1 MKTLRTL
8 LAAVFC
14 AGIASAA
21 LAQTPTPTPQTPTPQ
36 VLPQIQPATSNVI
49 PAPPDLGVA
58 AYILVDA
65 DSGEVLV
72 EKNADQRLPPASLTK
87 MMTSYVLSYELA
99 SGRVKLSDKA
109 TISKNAWSKNFSDS
123 SLMFLRVGTQV
134 SLEDLHRGI
143 IISSGNDA
151 CVAVAEHLAGSESA
165 FADVMNQHAKML
177 GMTNTHYVN
186 SHGLNHADHYTT
198 ARDLAKLAVA
208 IIKNFPA
215 DYTLY
220 KEKEFQFGEVPKPQL
235 NRNRLLWRD
244 STVDGIKTGHT
255 NEAGYCLVAS
265 AKRDGM
271 RLISVVL
278 GSKSEESRAQESESL
293 LSFGFRYYKTHKLY
307 SAGDVL
313 KEARIWGGKNEKL
326 ALGITKDVYL
336 TIPLGRDKDVTA
348 ELLLDEVIKAP
359 ANGGD
364 EKGSVVIKL
373 PEKELLRVPLVAQES
388 VEQSN
393 IFSRLVD
400 EAVLFFRKLLGLS
413 VQ

>member
-1 MKTLRTL
+1 MKTIRTL

-14 AGIASAA
+14 FGVAGAT
-21 LAQTPTPTPQTPTPQ
+21 LAQTPTPQ
-36 VLPQIQPATSNVI
+36 VLPQIRPATSNVI

-99 SGRVKLSDKA
+99 SGRVKA
-109 TISKNAWSKNFSDS
+109 TDMATVSEHAWAKNFPGS
-123 SLMFLRVGTQV
+123 SLMFLQVGTQV
-134 SLEDLHRGI
+134 SLDDLHRGI

-151 CVAVAEHLAGSESA
+151 SVAVAEHLAGSEA
-165 FADVMNQHAKML
+165 GFADVMNQHAKML

-186 SHGLNHADHYTT
+186 AHGLPHPDHYTT
-198 ARDLAKLAVA
+198 ARDLARLAVA
-208 IIKNFPA
+208 ITKNFPG
-215 DYTLY
+215 DYALY
-220 KEKEFQFGEVPKPQL
+220 KEKEFLFNGIKQP

-244 STVDGIKTGHT
+244 PSVDGLKTGHT
-255 NEAGYCLVAS
+255 AEAGYCLVAS

-271 RLISVVL
+271 RLVSVVM
-278 GSKSEESRAQESESL
+278 GSKSDEARMQESQNL
-293 LSFGFRYYKTHKLY
+293 LSHGFRYYKTHKLY

-313 KEARIWGGKNEKL
+313 KEVRVWGGKKDKA

-336 TIPLGRDKDVTA
+336 TIPIGRDTDVTA
-348 ELLLDEVIKAP
+348 ELLLDEVIEAP
-359 ANGGD
+359 INGGD
-364 EKGSVVIKL
+364 EKGTVVIKL

-388 VEQSN
+388 VEASN
-393 IFSRLVD
+393 IFSRLID
-400 EAVLFFRKLLGLS
+400 QAVLFFRKLFGLS

>member
-1 MKTLRTL
+1 MNTIRTL

-14 AGIASAA
+14 FGIASSA
-21 LAQTPTPTPQTPTPQ
+21 LAQVPTPTPQ
-36 VLPQIQPATSNVI
+36 VLPQIKPATSNVI
-49 PAPPDLGVA
+49 PAPPELGVA

-87 MMTSYVLSYELA
+87 MMTSYVLSYELT
-99 SGRVKLSDKA
+99 SGRVKLSDMA
-109 TISKNAWSKNFSDS
+109 TVSQNAWAKNFPGS
-123 SLMFLRVGTQV
+123 SLMFLQVGTQV
-134 SLEDLHRGI
+134 SLDDLHRGI

-151 CVAVAEHLAGSESA
+151 SVAVAEHLAGSESG

-177 GMTNTHYVN
+177 GMANTHYMN
-186 SHGLNHADHYTT
+186 SHGLPHPDHYTT
-198 ARDLAKLAVA
+198 ARDLARLAVG
-208 IIKNFPA
+208 IIKNFPN
-215 DYTLY
+215 DYPLY
-220 KEKEFQFGEVPKPQL
+220 AEKEFLFNGIKQP

-244 STVDGIKTGHT
+244 PSVDGLKTGHT
-255 NEAGYCLVAS
+255 AEAGFCLVAS

-271 RLISVVL
+271 RLVSVVM
-278 GSKSEESRAQESESL
+278 GSSSDESRMQESQNL
-293 LSFGFRYYKTHKLY
+293 LSHGFRYYKTHKLY

-313 KEARIWGGKNEKL
+313 KEARIWGGKKDQI
-326 ALGITKDVYL
+326 ALGIAKDIYL

-348 ELLLDEVIKAP
+348 ELLLDDVTMAP
-359 ANGGD
+359 VNGGD
-364 EKGSVVIKL
+364 EKGTVVIKL

-388 VEQSN
+388 VEASN

-400 EAVLFFRKLLGLS
+400 RALLFFRKLFGLS

>member
-14 AGIASAA
+14 AGIAGAT
-21 LAQTPTPTPQTPTPQ
+21 LAQTPTPTPQ

-72 EKNADQRLPPASLTK
+72 EKNADTRLPPASLTK

-109 TISKNAWSKNFSDS
+109 TISQNAWSKNFSDS

-177 GMTNTHYVN
+177 GMTNTHFVN

-198 ARDLAKLAVA
+198 ARDLAKLGVA
-208 IIKNFPA
+208 IIKNFPN

-265 AKRDGM
+265 AKRDSM

-313 KEARIWGGKNEKL
+313 KEARIWGGKKEKL

-348 ELLLDEVIKAP
+348 ELLLDEVINAP
-359 ANGGD
+359 VNGGD
-364 EKGSVVIKL
+364 EKGTVVIKL

-388 VEQSN
+388 VEESN
-393 IFSRLVD
+393 IFSRLIDQV
-400 EAVLFFRKLLGLS
+400 VLFFRKLFGLS

>member
-8 LAAVFC
+8 LAAVFW
-14 AGIASAA
+14 AGIAGAA
-21 LAQTPTPTPQTPTPQ
+21 LAQSPTPQM
-36 VLPQIQPATSNVI
+36 LPQIKPATSNVI

-99 SGRVKLSDKA
+99 SGRVKPTDLA
-109 TISKNAWSKNFSDS
+109 TVSENAWAKNFPGS
-123 SLMFLRVGTQV
+123 SLMFIQVGTQV
-134 SLEDLHRGI
+134 NLDDLHRGI

-151 CVAVAEHLAGSESA
+151 CVAVAEHLAGSEA
-165 FADVMNQHAKML
+165 GFADVMNQHAKML
-177 GMTNTHYVN
+177 GMTNTHYMN
-186 SHGLNHADHYTT
+186 SHGLPHPDHYTS
-198 ARDLAKLAVA
+198 ARDLARLAVA

-215 DYTLY
+215 DYSLY
-220 KEKEFQFGEVPKPQL
+220 KEKEFVFNDIKQP

-244 STVDGIKTGHT
+244 PTVDGLKTGHT
-255 NEAGYCLVAS
+255 QEAGFCLVSS

-271 RLISVVL
+271 RLISVVM
-278 GSKSEESRAQESESL
+278 GSKSEESRAQESQNL
-293 LSFGFRYYKTHKLY
+293 LSYGFRYFKTHKLY

-313 KEARIWGGKNEKL
+313 KEVRIWGATKEKV
-326 ALGITKDVYL
+326 ALGISKDVYL

-348 ELLLDEVIKAP
+348 ELQLDEVIKGP
-359 ANGGD
+359 VNGGD
-364 EKGSVVIKL
+364 EKGTVIIKL
-373 PEKELLRVPLVAQES
+373 PEKELMRVPLVAQES
-388 VEQSN
+388 VEASN
-393 IFSRLVD
+393 IFSRLID
-400 EAVLFFRKLLGLS
+400 QMVLFFRKLLGLS